1 MIVMYHVWTRPKPA
15 DTETIWSKI
24 DQLAGGY
31 RLSRAYELA
40 ARLERQFPE
49 DEIAILP
56 ISGTV
61 LCPKATLDAVMTE
74 AEALYLNLS
83 RQRVLGVAALVKQA
97 MHE

>member
-31 RLSRAYELA
+31 RLSRAYGLA
-40 ARLERQFPE
+40 AQLERQFPE

-56 ISGTV
+56 INGTAPCSV
-61 LCPKATLDAVMTE
+61 ATLAVVM
-74 AEALYLNLS
+74 AEAKSIYANLA
-83 RQRVLGVAALVKQA
+83 G
-97 MHE
+97 HEWVGP